1 MRRIV
6 TAAIAVALAI
16 TGLFASPAL
25 ASGTTWL
32 VQAGSAP
39 LGPPIG
45 GGNRFY
51 PATIAIHPGDSV
63 AFTPIGAHTITFNR
77 PPGPIFALLGP
88 AGGTTVN
95 AKTDVVHSGLI
106 GAGPPPQPAFT
117 VSFAST
123 LPAGRYHFICS
134 LHVGMNEDIDVLPMS
149 QALPKTQAQYDAIA
163 QGQIARDLDALADLA
178 AKANKRDEDGPIVL
192 AGAGDKRVSNLRFFP
207 ATITVRVGQTVTFL
221 KTKDPTEPHTVTF
234 GTESPDPFIQLLPS
248 GGNTF
253 PNATGTA
260 NSGLLVTHRQYRFYQ
275 LAGLLPPAVATYK
288 VTFTAA
294 GTYQYICE
302 IHDEVGMVGTVV
314 VR

>member
-6 TAAIAVALAI
+6 TAAIAVALSL

-39 LGPPIG
+39 AGPPIG

-51 PATIAIHPGDSV
+51 PAAIAIHPGDSV

-88 AGGTTVN
+88 SGGTTVS

-163 QGQIARDLDALADLA
+163 QGEIARDLDTLADLA
-178 AKANKRDEDGPIVL
+178 AKANKRDDDGPIVL

-234 GTESPDPFIQLLPS
+234 GTENPDPFIQLLPS

-260 NSGLLVTHRQYRFYQ
+260 NSGLLVTKRQYKFYQ
-275 LAGLLPPAVATYK
+275 LGGVLPPPVKTYK

-294 GTYQYICE
+294 GTYRYICE
-302 IHDEVGMVGTVV
+302 IHDEIGMVGTVV
-314 VR
+314 VK